1 MLPNVVPEIIPRLI
15 PELGHLA
22 LIIAFA
28 FALCLSIIPLIGVH
42 SSNKSSLKKLIGY
55 AKPLTFGMFL
65 FTGIS
70 LFILAYSFVV
80 NDFSVKY
87 IAGHSNSHL
96 PYYFK
101 ISAVWGGH
109 EGSLLLWVFSL
120 TAWTAAVARF
130 SSAIEEEFIARVL
143 AVMGMIAVGF
153 IAFTLLTSNPFER
166 LWPNAPLEGRDL
178 NPLLQDVGL
187 IIHPPLLYLGY
198 VGFAVAFAFA
208 VAALMMG
215 KMDAAWARWSR
226 PWTVGAW
233 MFLTLGIALGS
244 WWAYY
249 ELGWGGWWFWDPVE
263 NASFMPWLV
272 GTALIHS
279 LAVTEKRG
287 TFRNWTILLAIFA
300 FGLSLLGTFLVRSG
314 VITSVH
320 SFAADPSRGVFILM
334 ILAFAMGGALT
345 LYAFRARTVSSFSRF
360 AFYSRETALLL
371 CNVILVIAAVTVLL
385 GTLYPLLVDALGYG
399 KISVGPPY
407 FNAVFIPI
415 MSILF
420 IFMGIGPMIRWK
432 KAKKG
437 ELRRHIIKPSVIS
450 IAFGVLFPIIYGGEF
465 NALVAMG
472 MTLAMWVFLVVVKEV
487 RNQLK
492 AAGKLSIS
500 HLGMAVAH
508 AGIAITIVGV
518 TIVSS
523 YESETNVK
531 MSPNDKVIISG
542 YEIEFKGIKHVEGP
556 NYSAEQGQINI
567 YKVTSDNESDFVALL
582 KPERRE
588 YRVQTMGMTEAGI
601 DPGLFRDVYVAL
613 GDPLPEGAW
622 AIRVHYK
629 PFVRWIWLGAIF
641 MSLGG
646 VLSMLDK
653 RYRKRKTVA
662 GKEPIV
668 ADSLTNSVASNA
680 KVASTSS
687 GGV

>member
-1 MLPNVVPEIIPRLI
+1 MIPDLVTKMPELV
-15 PELGHLA
+15 PELGHIA
-22 LIIAFA
+22 LIIALA
-28 FALCLSIIPLIGVH
+28 FSICLSLIPLIGVH
-42 SSNKSSLKKLIGY
+42 SPEQSALKNLMGY
-55 AKPLTFGMFL
+55 AKPLTYGLFA

-70 LFILAYSFVV
+70 IVFLAYSFVID
-80 NDFSVKY
+80 DFSIKY
-87 IAGHSNSHL
+87 IASHSNTHL

-130 SSAIEEEFIARVL
+130 SKGIEEEFIARVL
-143 AVMGMIAVGF
+143 AVMGMISIGF

-166 LWPNAPLEGRDL
+166 LWPNVPMEGRDL

-208 VAALMMG
+208 VAALMAG

-263 NASFMPWLV
+263 NASFMPWLI

-320 SFAADPSRGVFILM
+320 SFAADPSRGIFILM
-334 ILAFAMGGALT
+334 LLAIAMGGSLT
-345 LYAFRARTVSSFSRF
+345 LYAFRASTVASFSRF

-371 CNVILVIAAVTVLL
+371 CNVILVVATVTVLL

-407 FNAVFIPI
+407 FNAVFVPI

-420 IFMGIGPMIRWK
+420 IIMGIGPLIRWK
-432 KAKKG
+432 KAKQG
-437 ELRRHIIKPSVIS
+437 ELRKKLIKPSVLS
-450 IAFGVLFPIIYGGEF
+450 IAFGLLFPLIYGGEF

-472 MTLAMWVFLVVVKEV
+472 MILAMWVFLVVVKEV
-487 RNQLK
+487 VNQYKL
-492 AAGKLSIS
+492 AGKLTIS
-500 HLGMAVAH
+500 HLGMATAH

-518 TIVSS
+518 TIVSV
-523 YESETNVK
+523 YENETNVK
-531 MSPNDKVIISG
+531 MALHEKVIVSG
-542 YEIEFKGIKHVEGP
+542 YEIEFSGIKHVEGP
-556 NYSAEQGQINI
+556 NYSAEQGQINV
-567 YKVTSDNESDFVALL
+567 YKDGDFVALL
-582 KPERRE
+582 KPERRA

-613 GDPLPEGAW
+613 GDPLPDGAW
-622 AIRVHYK
+622 AVRVHYK

-641 MSLGG
+641 MCIGG

-653 RYRKRKTVA
+653 RYRRTKTNKVHKTV
-662 GKEPIV
+662 I
-668 ADSLTNSVASNA
+668 ADSLVSAVSAKTLNSA
-680 KVASTSS
+680 KISEV
-687 GGV
+687 

>member
-1 MLPNVVPEIIPRLI
+1 MIPDLVTKMPELV
-15 PELGHLA
+15 PELGHIA
-22 LIIAFA
+22 LIIALA
-28 FALCLSIIPLIGVH
+28 FSICLSVIPLVGVYC
-42 SSNKSSLKKLIGY
+42 SEQSTLKRLIGY
-55 AKPLTFGMFL
+55 AKPLTFGMFI
-65 FTGIS
+65 FTSIS
-70 LFILAYSFVV
+70 LVILAYSFVID
-80 NDFSVKY
+80 DFSIKY
-87 IAGHSNSHL
+87 IASHSNTHL

-101 ISAVWGGH
+101 VSAVWGGH
-109 EGSLLLWVFSL
+109 EGSLLLWVFAL

-130 SSAIEEEFIARVL
+130 SNGIEEEFIARVL
-143 AVMGMIAVGF
+143 AVMGMIAIGF

-166 LWPNAPLEGRDL
+166 LWPNVPMEGRDL

-208 VAALMMG
+208 VAALMAG

-263 NASFMPWLV
+263 NASFMPWLI

-320 SFAADPSRGVFILM
+320 SFAADPSRGIFILM
-334 ILAFAMGGALT
+334 LLAIAMGGSLT
-345 LYAFRARTVSSFSRF
+345 LYAFRANTVASFSRF

-371 CNVILVIAAVTVLL
+371 CNVILVVATVTVLL
-385 GTLYPLLVDALGYG
+385 GTLYPLLVDAMGYG

-407 FNAVFIPI
+407 FNAVFVPI

-420 IFMGIGPMIRWK
+420 IIMGIGPLIRWK
-432 KAKKG
+432 KAKQG
-437 ELRRHIIKPSVIS
+437 ELRKKLIKPSVLS
-450 IAFGVLFPIIYGGEF
+450 IAFGLLFPVIYGGEF
-465 NALVAMG
+465 NALVSMG
-472 MTLAMWVFLVVVKEV
+472 MILAMWVFLVVIKEMV
-487 RNQLK
+487 NQY
-492 AAGKLSIS
+492 KLTRKITIS
-500 HLGMAVAH
+500 HLGMTIAH

-518 TIVSS
+518 TLVSV
-523 YESETNVK
+523 YESETNIK
-531 MSPNDKVIISG
+531 MALNEKVIISG
-542 YEIEFKGIKHVEGP
+542 YEIEFSGIKYVEGP
-556 NYSAEQGQINI
+556 NYSAEQGQINV
-567 YKVTSDNESDFVALL
+567 YKDGDFVALL
-582 KPERRE
+582 KPERRA

-601 DPGLFRDVYVAL
+601 DPGLLRDVYVAL
-613 GDPLPEGAW
+613 GDPLPDGAW
-622 AIRVHYK
+622 AVRVHYK

-641 MSLGG
+641 MCLGG
-646 VLSMLDK
+646 IFSMLDK
-653 RYRKRKTVA
+653 RYRSKKTSKVSSA
-662 GKEPIV
+662 AV
-668 ADSLTNSVASNA
+668 ADSQENTGSNLTTHPA
-680 KVASTSS
+680 KVSEA
-687 GGV
+687 